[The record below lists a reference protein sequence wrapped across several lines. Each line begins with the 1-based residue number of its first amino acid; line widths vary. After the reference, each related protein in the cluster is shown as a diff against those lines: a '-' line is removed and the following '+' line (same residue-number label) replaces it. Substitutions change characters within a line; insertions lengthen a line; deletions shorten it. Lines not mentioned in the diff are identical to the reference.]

1 MTIQEVF
8 PDFRTEYVVIS
19 NQGDGAVDLDGW
31 KVTDGEGVLALP
43 DVPLE
48 QGQSVILT
56 SDPGTVDG
64 LGLTGEVL
72 DIDDLIQEGRFVLA
86 NKGDEVMLLHGE
98 RPVDVLVY
106 GSSEYRGEGWSGE
119 PVEKPGKGRSLRRQ
133 GADTDSSRDWL
144 RDRPGRTDLGPFN
157 STGWAEPFLI
167 PDEGV
172 GRLVREIEHA
182 SRSLRLCV
190 YEIDHPL
197 LVGALGRAAER
208 GVNVTLLVEGNPV
221 GGISDRGSLD
231 SLVTSGVRVVVSES
245 DEGFRRYAYYHC
257 KYMVVDE
264 KRTTVSS
271 ENWLESSLSSNRG
284 WGMVIRDRDLAV
296 HMSHLFEHDANL
308 SMLDNRLWTVADP
321 SLIGEVESDLDYRV
335 DRYPAE
341 VGTLVSP
348 DFSLEGV
355 LDLLRSA
362 EERVL
367 VEMFYADPEWM
378 EDSGILPALVSGAR
392 RGVETR
398 ILLDSSWFSEG
409 KGNDDLVHR
418 LNGIGLDHLEA
429 VSVSTNHSFRVLH
442 NKGMV
447 VDDTVLVSSMNW
459 VPTAFEEN
467 REIGLVVESEEV
479 AAFFAHAFQEDW
491 CEDPIP
497 PSIALP
503 ESIEVKGGTPVLL
516 DARECSDNV
525 GISVYEWDLEGDG
538 ACDRSGPV
546 HLVHLPPGRHTV
558 TLRVEDVSGNTA
570 TGEMVVVVREVE
582 EGRNPLVYAP
592 LGAAV
597 PLLIWMGVKRL
608 RSRKL

>member
-8 PDFRTEYVVIS
+8 PDFRAEYVVIS
-19 NQGDGAVDLDGW
+19 NQGDDAVTLDGW

-48 QGQSVILT
+48 QDRSIILA
-56 SDPGTVDG
+56 SDPSTVMG
-64 LGLTGEVL
+64 LGLKGEVL
-72 DIDDLIQEGRFVLA
+72 DIDDLIQEGSFILA
-86 NKGDEVMLLHGE
+86 NKGDEVILLHGE
-98 RPVDVLVY
+98 RAVDAMVY
-106 GSSEYRGEGWSGE
+106 GDSEYEGEGWDGE
-119 PVEKPGKGRSLRRQ
+119 PIEKPGKGRSLRRQ
-133 GADTDSSRDWL
+133 GGDTNSSQDWL
-144 RDRPGRTDLGPFN
+144 RDRPGRTDLVSFN

-167 PDEGV
+167 PEEGM
-172 GRLVREIEHA
+172 GRLAREIEHA
-182 SRSLRLCV
+182 SRSIRLCV

-197 LVGALGRAAER
+197 LVSALGRAAAR

-221 GGISDRGSLD
+221 GGMSDSGSLD
-231 SLVTSGVRVVVSES
+231 SLVTSGARVVVSES

-264 KRTTVSS
+264 RRTVVTS

-284 WGMVIRDRDLAV
+284 WGMVIRDRELAI
-296 HMSHLFEHDANL
+296 HMSGLFAHDVNL
-308 SMLDNRLWTVADP
+308 SMLDNRLWTVAEP
-321 SLIGEVESDLDYRV
+321 SLMEGVESDLDHRIE
-335 DRYPAE
+335 RYPAE

-355 LDLLRSA
+355 LDLLGSS

-392 RGVETR
+392 RGVETKM
-398 ILLDSSWFSEG
+398 LLDSSWFSEG

-418 LNGIGLDHLEA
+418 LNGMGLDHLEA
-429 VSVSTNHSFRVLH
+429 ASVSTNHSFRVLH

-447 VDDTVLVSSMNW
+447 VDDTVLISSMNW

-467 REIGLVVESEEV
+467 REVGLLVESEEV
-479 AAFFAHAFQEDW
+479 ADFFAHAFQEDW

-503 ESIEVKGGTPVLL
+503 ESIEGEEGTPVLL
-516 DARECSDNV
+516 DARECSDNI

-538 ACDRSGPV
+538 GVDHSGPV

-558 TLRVEDVSGNTA
+558 TLRVEDLNGNTA
-570 TGEMVVVVREVE
+570 TGEMVVVVRGAE
-582 EGRNPLVYAP
+582 EGHDPLVYAP

-597 PLLIWMGVKRL
+597 PPLIWMGVKRL